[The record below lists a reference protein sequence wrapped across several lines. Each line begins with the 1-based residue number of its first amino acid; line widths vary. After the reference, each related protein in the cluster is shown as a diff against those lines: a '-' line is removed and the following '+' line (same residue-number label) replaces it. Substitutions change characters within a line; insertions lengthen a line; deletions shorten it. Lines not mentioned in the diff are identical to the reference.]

1 MARTISQG
9 HDCHNKH
16 FGHRARQRHIP
27 FRDNASQGFMREP
40 QRGEVVEEEPQEPQ
54 EETQREPEEEPL
66 DDQPTQG
73 LNPEG
78 GDVSDEAAE
87 EDIEEEE
94 EEPEPPEQWPSM
106 EEYKL
111 K

>member
-1 MARTISQG
+1 
-9 HDCHNKH
+9 
-16 FGHRARQRHIP
+16 
-27 FRDNASQGFMREP
+27 MRES

-66 DDQPTQG
+66 EPTHG

-94 EEPEPPEQWPSM
+94 EEPEPPEQWPSV

-111 K
+111 KWDRFFGQHSAVTLSRSRFQRCGKIAPGSLLMC

>member
-1 MARTISQG
+1 MQQLLALQQYLQ
-9 HDCHNKH
+9 
-16 FGHRARQRHIP
+16 RQR
-27 FRDNASQGFMREP
+27 QE
-40 QRGEVVEEEPQEPQ
+40 QPQEPQ

-87 EDIEEEE
+87 EDVEFTKAAG
-94 EEPEPPEQWPSM
+94 PASPMLLPASPLPPAPNSGDPGGVAARAGSRG
-106 EEYKL
+106 
-111 K
+111 